1 MNNINITGRIGSNPE
16 VKKTQSGKSV
26 MQINLAVKRDKEV
39 TDWIPVVLWNQSADF
54 IGQYAKKGDLI
65 EVSGRLQSRSYESQ
79 GQKRTVLEVIAN
91 NTAILSHAD
100 AQKNNSG
107 GNPYPAQNQRQS
119 GYNEPSQPEWG
130 NPIEISSEDLPF

>member
-26 MQINLAVKRDKEV
+26 MQINLAVKRDKDV

-91 NTAILSHAD
+91 NTAILSHSD
-100 AQKNNSG
+100 KQQNNSG